1 MPLNRILCA
10 AVTTTAL
17 TINAGCSTLSSPPE
31 TASPTAPASLYDST
45 LIASHAAQ
53 AITLTQLG
61 QELAGADVVIIG
73 EYHGHQASHLLQSR
87 VQQQLH
93 SRNPRQVLT
102 LEQFNLDHQAALD
115 AYLAGESGE
124 QELIEDANAWDNYQA
139 SYRPLVELARDHGLP
154 VIAANAPADT
164 VRCVGQV
171 GPAYLAQLPEA
182 ERQALPAEP
191 FLDTP
196 AYREKF
202 NNAISRSHGQGD
214 PGTAERME
222 KIYQAQLLRD
232 NTMATQILNARER
245 FPGYQIL
252 HLTGNFHSEQGLGTV
267 ALLKQRAPE
276 LSIQVLSP
284 VFWLRA
290 QTEAPL
296 ADNLDKGDYLYLIR
310 PLPPEYRNEDRQRKA
325 MQERFSKRPDVRCEA
340 D

>member
-1 MPLNRILCA
+1 MHSRSRHGPGLQCRLHNPAQSARSGQSNRAGQPLRQHADCQPRGTGHHPGAAWPGAGRRRCGDHWRIPRPPGLAPA
-10 AVTTTAL
+10 AV
-17 TINAGCSTLSSPPE
+17 P
-31 TASPTAPASLYDST
+31 
-45 LIASHAAQ
+45 
-53 AITLTQLG
+53 
-61 QELAGADVVIIG
+61 
-73 EYHGHQASHLLQSR
+73 

-139 SYRPLVELARDHGLP
+139 SYRPLVELARDHSLP